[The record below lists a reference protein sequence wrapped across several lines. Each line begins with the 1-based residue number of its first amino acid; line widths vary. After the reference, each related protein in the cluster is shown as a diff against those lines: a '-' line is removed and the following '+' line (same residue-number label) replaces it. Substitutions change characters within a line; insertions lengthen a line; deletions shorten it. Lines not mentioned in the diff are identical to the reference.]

1 MYNRKSRHIDRRHNF
16 IKHLLSNVIIFI
28 SYIKSKENIS
38 NLLTKS
44 LSREL
49 VNNSSRGM
57 SLKPLKDEKV

>member
-44 LSREL
+44 LSREF

>member
-1 MYNRKSRHIDRRHNF
+1 MYNRKSIHIHRRYNF
-16 IKHLLSNVIIFI
+16 VKHLLSNVIIFI

-49 VNNSSRGM
+49 VNNLSRGM

>member
-1 MYNRKSRHIDRRHNF
+1 MYNRKSRHIHRRHNF

-44 LSREL
+44 LSREF